1 MPERLGVFIVMKELI
16 LDFVPGEKHKI
27 YKNNYEYLSEEFRH
41 KIFLINKYLEC
52 KNNGDFDSN
61 KDAVL
66 AVYSRTEAVL
76 ELKIRA
82 SKLKN
87 TDEKF
92 NLRDFKEKFSLN
104 TLEYF
109 CLIISMLYYSDNI
122 YKKLLL
128 QIENTDTLTYSAIL
142 KLYFF
147 VEDITEI
154 EDYYSTLEFMTRN
167 IETLCF
173 VHNKPE
179 IDPRVYENL
188 VYNNKNINIPGINI
202 YNNNNSITKKLV
214 IRENIS
220 QNIYNMISNTS
231 ENLYFYVHG
240 EFGIGKD
247 TIIRRV
253 CDMLNKNLVCVN
265 IPQKTEL
272 LFGDYIMTACRE
284 AVINNN
290 YMNLYN
296 IDKIID
302 TPEGFDKVRFAI
314 ETARKFSQI
323 IFLVSEKNINLS
335 QKFTDLEYIDIN
347 LPELNNTENYKLW
360 NYYLKNYINNTD
372 IHELANKFT
381 FTPAQIQNTVKQTFV
396 QTQTQN
402 LNKINKNIISQCAYN
417 QVSSDFSNKASIIRK
432 KHTWDEL
439 VLDPKQKNIIKHAC
453 NQIKFKHIVYD
464 KWGLNSRI
472 LYGTG
477 LSMLFAGPSG
487 TGKTMAAQVV
497 AHELDME
504 IYRVDLSQ
512 VISKYIGESEKNIK
526 EVFENAKK
534 NNSILLFDET
544 DSIFAK
550 RTEIKDSHDRNA
562 NLETSYLLQKMEEH
576 TGITIMT
583 TNFLQNIDQ
592 AFFRRINYVVHFALP
607 DYNHRKQIWEK
618 IYPKTVP
625 VTDNIDFD
633 FLAKNFEISGGN
645 IKNIALLAAFMAASE
660 PEIKNQEVSMKHI
673 LKSLEHELKKQN
685 KMISKDDFG
694 KYAYLV

>member
-1 MPERLGVFIVMKELI
+1 M
-16 LDFVPGEKHKI
+16 
-27 YKNNYEYLSEEFRH
+27 
-41 KIFLINKYLEC
+41 EC
-52 KNNGDFDSN
+52 KKNGDFDSER
-61 KDAVL
+61 DAVL
-66 AVYSRTEAVL
+66 SVYSRTRSVI
-76 ELKIRA
+76 ELKIRG
-82 SKLKN
+82 SKAKN
-87 TDEKF
+87 TNEKF
-92 NLRDFKEKFSLN
+92 YLRDFKEQFSLN

-128 QIENTDTLTYSAIL
+128 QIEDSDTLTYSAIL

-154 EDYYSTLEFMTRN
+154 EDYYETLEFMTQN

-179 IDPRVYENL
+179 IDPRLYENL
-188 VYNNKNINIPGINI
+188 VCEEKNINIPGINI
-202 YNNNNSITKKLV
+202 YNSNISEELV
-214 IRENIS
+214 IREQIAQDICDIIS
-220 QNIYNMISNTS
+220 STDES
-231 ENLYFYVHG
+231 VYFYVHG
-240 EFGIGKD
+240 EFGIGKS
-247 TIIRRV
+247 TIIKRV
-253 CDMLNKNLVCVN
+253 CDILDESLVRVNVSQKN
-265 IPQKTEL
+265 EM

-284 AVINNN
+284 AVLNNN
-290 YMNLYN
+290 YISLYN

-302 TPEGFDKVRFAI
+302 TPEGFEQVAFAI
-314 ETARKFSQI
+314 KTSRSFSQI

-335 QKFTDLEYIDIN
+335 QRFTDLKYIDIN
-347 LPELNNTENYKLW
+347 LQELTNTENYKLW
-360 NYYLKNYINNTD
+360 NYYLKDYINNSD
-372 IHELANKFT
+372 IHELANKFS
-381 FTPAQIQNTVKQTFV
+381 FTPAQIKNTIIQALVKIQT
-396 QTQTQN
+396 N
-402 LNKINKNIISQCAYN
+402 KSNKITKNIISECAYN

-439 VLDPKQKNIIKHAC
+439 ILDPKQKDIIKHAC
-453 NQIKFKHIVYD
+453 NQIKFKHVVYD

-512 VISKYIGESEKNIK
+512 VISKYIGESEKNLK

-534 NNSILLFDET
+534 NNAILLFDET

-607 DYNHRKQIWEK
+607 DYNHRKQIWER
-618 IYPKTVP
+618 IYPETVP
-625 VTDNIDFD
+625 VSDDLDFE
-633 FLAKNFEISGGN
+633 FLSKNFEISGGN
-645 IKNIALLAAFMAASE
+645 IKNIALLSAFMAASE
-660 PEIKNQEVSMKHI
+660 SEIKNQKVSMKHI
-673 LKSLEHELKKQN
+673 LRSLEHELKKQN

-694 KYAYLV
+694 KYAYLM

>member
-1 MPERLGVFIVMKELI
+1 
-16 LDFVPGEKHKI
+16 
-27 YKNNYEYLSEEFRH
+27 
-41 KIFLINKYLEC
+41 
-52 KNNGDFDSN
+52 
-61 KDAVL
+61 
-66 AVYSRTEAVL
+66 
-76 ELKIRA
+76 
-82 SKLKN
+82 
-87 TDEKF
+87 
-92 NLRDFKEKFSLN
+92 
-104 TLEYF
+104 
-109 CLIISMLYYSDNI
+109 MLYYSDNI

-147 VEDITEI
+147 VEDITEV
-154 EDYYSTLEFMTRN
+154 EDYYSTLEFMIRN

-202 YNNNNSITKKLV
+202 YNNSITKKLV
-214 IRENIS
+214 IRENIA

-290 YMNLYN
+290 YMSLYN

-302 TPEGFDKVRFAI
+302 TPEGFEKVRFAI
-314 ETARKFSQI
+314 ETAGKFSQI

-381 FTPAQIQNTVKQTFV
+381 FTPAQIQNTVKQTFI

-504 IYRVDLSQ
+504 IYRIDLSQ
-512 VISKYIGESEKNIK
+512 VISKYIGESEKNLK

-645 IKNIALLAAFMAASE
+645 IKNIALLAAFMVASE
-660 PEIKNQEVSMKHI
+660 PEIKNQEVSMEHI